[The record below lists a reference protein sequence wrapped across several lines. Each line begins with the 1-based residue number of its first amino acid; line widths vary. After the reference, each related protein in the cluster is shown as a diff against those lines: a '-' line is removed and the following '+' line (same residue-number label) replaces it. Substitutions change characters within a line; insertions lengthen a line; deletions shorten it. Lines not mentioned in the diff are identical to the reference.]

1 MQVPQR
7 ERRCEEERQTLRSGA
22 RIVNLKMKYFF
33 LDSRAACDLGG
44 WMNHLRVES

>member
-7 ERRCEEERQTLRSGA
+7 ERAWRRERQTLRSGA

-33 LDSRAACDLGG
+33 LDSRAARDLGR
-44 WMNHLRVES
+44 WMDHLQVES